1 MSMGMIVCTYTDRLC
16 CVLEVV
22 DREGK
27 LSYSQKLIL
36 RSNMARAVANTYGY
50 EAYDRT
56 DIDMIMSEHDFQ
68 RTGLVREDEIRKL
81 GEMIGV
87 SLILVTEAVQAD
99 YSTLFVTAK
108 ILNVE
113 TARVEISDNLS
124 MRSDVESIE
133 RGCKQLATK
142 LFGVTSNISQTERYK
157 VNQVSR
163 KEYEYMGK
171 YMNRKQYGYFLR
183 NNCAEA
189 YRQYRKGKAMCA
201 GGWTLFS
208 FGLAGTGMGIMLCCM
223 GDDAVGAG
231 GALIAVGGLM
241 TGGGITLFTID
252 L

>member
-1 MSMGMIVCTYTDRLC
+1 MGMIICTYTDRLC

-27 LSYSQKLIL
+27 LSYIQKLIL

-68 RTGLVREDEIRKL
+68 QTGLVREDEIRRL
-81 GEMIGV
+81 GEMTGV
-87 SLILVTEAVQAD
+87 SLILVTEAVKAD
-99 YSTLFVTAK
+99 YNNLFVTAK

-113 TARVEISDNLS
+113 SAKVEISDNLS
-124 MRSDVESIE
+124 MGSGMENIE
-133 RGCKQLATK
+133 RECKQLATK

-163 KEYEYMGK
+163 KEYEYMAK

-223 GDDAVGAG
+223 GDAVGAG